1 MLLSARTAR
10 RAVAGAVGTGVIAGA
25 MLFGALPSA
34 MADDPSNNPP
44 NCTRR
49 SGRGGVGCLGIDV
62 GIPLHAPG
70 CELVLHQPRGSAARS
85 GPQQGAG
92 LPEHEPADEG

>member
-44 NCTRR
+44 NCTAADLAGGGAVGGSATT
-49 SGRGGVGCLGIDV
+49 SGILFSE
-62 GIPLHAPG
+62 PG
-70 CELVLHQPRGSAARS
+70 RERVLPQPRGSAARS
-85 GPQQGAG
+85 GPQQGAE
-92 LPEHEPADEG
+92 LPEHDPA